1 MLAAAEHPV
10 QPHIRPGLDRS
21 VPLRRYTDPYLRVF
35 DLSSGSSLQR
45 EPSGPGGD
53 FDVAGH
59 SRLMGRT
66 RRERTYASKR
76 ISASWFIPK
85 STPTVADRQEYWER
99 PAGGIPECS
108 RGGAVCCRIQLGMI
122 PLGLNSMATISI
134 FAHWPLALRAEAQHD
149 KR

>member
-10 QPHIRPGLDRS
+10 QPHSGPVWIAPCLEGGTPTR
-21 VPLRRYTDPYLRVF
+21 T
-35 DLSSGSSLQR
+35 SGSSIYPAAPPCSESPQAR
-45 EPSGPGGD
+45 GDIDVPGY
-53 FDVAGH
+53 

-66 RRERTYASKR
+66 RRGLTYASKR

-134 FAHWPLALRAEAQHD
+134 FAHWTLALRAEAQHD